1 MGRIFGIDVKFL
13 EEEDESKNLNKF
25 KPEYITASIDTENL
39 KMEVE
44 GEDLIKEST
53 SYKVGNSF
61 KITGEA
67 ATYISGG
74 AAVGTGILKAS
85 TLAAETTVSAGSA
98 IASATTVAVGVGSTA
113 LKALGTSLF
122 VLWAVVG
129 VALGGYFTHKYCEE
143 LLDKFEK
150 YYKENAQKIGNSYK
164 QATNY
169 LIYQYKLFFQK
180 L

>member
-44 GEDLIKEST
+44 GEDPIKEST
-53 SYKVGNSF
+53 SYKVGN
-61 KITGEA
+61 
-67 ATYISGG
+67 ISGG